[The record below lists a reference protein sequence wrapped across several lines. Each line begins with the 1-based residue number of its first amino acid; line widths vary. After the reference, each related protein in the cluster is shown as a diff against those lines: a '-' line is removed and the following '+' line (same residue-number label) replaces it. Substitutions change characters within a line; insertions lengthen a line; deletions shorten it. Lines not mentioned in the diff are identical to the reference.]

1 MVVSGEPWFLRLFKT
16 NQSEYKV
23 VMFFYVSTDQHKA
36 SLSMSDK
43 LTDLV
48 ETLHKSVCDSAP
60 VSFYAM
66 YYLQVF
72 VLRIKD

>member
-1 MVVSGEPWFLRLFKT
+1 
-16 NQSEYKV
+16 
-23 VMFFYVSTDQHKA
+23 MFFYVSTDQHKA

-43 LTDLV
+43 LMDLV

-66 YYLQVF
+66 YCLQVF

>member
-1 MVVSGEPWFLRLFKT
+1 
-16 NQSEYKV
+16 
-23 VMFFYVSTDQHKA
+23 MFFYVSTDQNKA

-43 LTDLV
+43 LMDLV

-60 VSFYAM
+60 VSFYAT
-66 YYLQVF
+66 YCLQVF